1 MEYATMKME
10 IPQRIIEH
18 YHKAC
23 EKHPVFC
30 TKFAN
35 DRMTAE
41 NLEHTLAIART
52 MENSAANIL
61 NEEYLEIFEAYVK
74 GDKKHA
80 IDECYDAI
88 AVLIRMVEYIEGE
101 IK

>member
-1 MEYATMKME
+1 MKME

-30 TKFAN
+30 TSFVN
-35 DRMTAE
+35 E
-41 NLEHTLAIART
+41 CCNLRGIKEALQIARKLEPT
-52 MENSAANIL
+52 AQNIL
-61 NEEYLEIFEAYVK
+61 EEECLEIYESYLQ
-74 GDKKHA
+74 GDKEHA

-88 AVLIRMVEYIEGE
+88 TVLIRMVEYIEGE
-101 IK
+101 IGK

>member
-1 MEYATMKME
+1 MKME

-23 EKHPVFC
+23 DKHPVFC
-30 TKFAN
+30 TRFAN
-35 DRMTAE
+35 YRMTAE
-41 NLEHTLAIART
+41 SLEDTLAIART
-52 MENSAANIL
+52 LPMTAANIL

-74 GDKKHA
+74 GDKEHA

-101 IK
+101 IGK